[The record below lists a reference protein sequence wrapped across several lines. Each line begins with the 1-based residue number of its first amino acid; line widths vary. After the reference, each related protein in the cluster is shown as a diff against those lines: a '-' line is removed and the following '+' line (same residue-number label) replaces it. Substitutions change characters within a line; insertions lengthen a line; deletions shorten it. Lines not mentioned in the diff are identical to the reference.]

1 MRAFLDCGRANALK
15 VFSGSVSQSG
25 GDSDTQP
32 GGFLVTAT
40 KTCLNWYRAAEKP
53 WGVGESQVVR
63 DGSSPVPQPISP

>member
-1 MRAFLDCGRANALK
+1 MRAFFDCGRANALK

-40 KTCLNWYRAAEKP
+40 KTCLNW
-53 WGVGESQVVR
+53 
-63 DGSSPVPQPISP
+63 